1 MQTKQRLDV
10 PLSLKSVSDSGEF
23 EGYGSVFGVKDS
35 HDDVVMS
42 GAFAASLRAWS
53 DRKALPAL
61 LWQHR
66 MDEPIGVYTEMKED
80 DVGLYVRGRLLI
92 DDDPL
97 AKRAHAHMKAGS
109 LTGLSI
115 GYVLKDWEYDRT
127 KEAFLLKEIDLWEVS
142 LVTFPSNDE
151 ARISDVKNALA
162 RGEIPEQKKIERVL
176 RDVGLSRTQAK
187 AFMVDRT
194 KEAFLLKEIDLWEVS
209 LVTFPSNDEARI
221 SDVKNALARGEIPEQ
236 KKIERVLRD
245 VGLSRTQ
252 AKAFMAGGYGALSLR
267 DAEDVGSALNALK
280 NLNF

>member
-109 LTGLSI
+109 L
-115 GYVLKDWEYDRT
+115 
-127 KEAFLLKEIDLWEVS
+127 S
-142 LVTFPSNDE
+142 LPDE
-151 ARISDVKNALA
+151 S
-162 RGEIPEQKKIERVL
+162 G
-176 RDVGLSRTQAK
+176 
-187 AFMVDRT
+187 
-194 KEAFLLKEIDLWEVS
+194 
-209 LVTFPSNDEARI
+209 
-221 SDVKNALARGEIPEQ
+221 
-236 KKIERVLRD
+236 
-245 VGLSRTQ
+245 
-252 AKAFMAGGYGALSLR
+252 
-267 DAEDVGSALNALK
+267 
-280 NLNF
+280 

>member
-97 AKRAHAHMKAGS
+97 AKRNPETS
-109 LTGLSI
+109 ERFRIFLCTL
-115 GYVLKDWEYDRT
+115 DR
-127 KEAFLLKEIDLWEVS
+127 LLIWYP
-142 LVTFPSNDE
+142 VT
-151 ARISDVKNALA
+151 ILC
-162 RGEIPEQKKIERVL
+162 
-176 RDVGLSRTQAK
+176 
-187 AFMVDRT
+187 
-194 KEAFLLKEIDLWEVS
+194 
-209 LVTFPSNDEARI
+209 VTH
-221 SDVKNALARGEIPEQ
+221 
-236 KKIERVLRD
+236 
-245 VGLSRTQ
+245 
-252 AKAFMAGGYGALSLR
+252 
-267 DAEDVGSALNALK
+267 
-280 NLNF
+280 

>member
-80 DVGLYVRGRLLI
+80 DVGLYVKGRLLI

-109 LTGLSI
+109 LTVRQRPHI
-115 GYVLKDWEYDRT
+115 F
-127 KEAFLLKEIDLWEVS
+127 AAI
-142 LVTFPSNDE
+142 
-151 ARISDVKNALA
+151 
-162 RGEIPEQKKIERVL
+162 EIPPT
-176 RDVGLSRTQAK
+176 LSGPNGRCST
-187 AFMVDRT
+187 
-194 KEAFLLKEIDLWEVS
+194 
-209 LVTFPSNDEARI
+209 PH
-221 SDVKNALARGEIPEQ
+221 
-236 KKIERVLRD
+236 
-245 VGLSRTQ
+245 
-252 AKAFMAGGYGALSLR
+252 
-267 DAEDVGSALNALK
+267 
-280 NLNF
+280 